1 MAALS
6 PIHIVTFA
14 WLSLAPIIICTQSF
28 NLNHQP
34 TTTMRGN
41 MQLLQQQQHNRK
53 QHMIINNQQCRK
65 RLSTTSI
72 HMSSVDENIDAK
84 EIEKNSIQQPEDDN
98 SIREKI
104 IQEKVELIN
113 ELNDAIETQPAK
125 LNELIEENQS
135 AEPVEKIID
144 EVEIRNENNDDDDI
158 QIIIDD
164 DDSSSLILVVPSLSK
179 QDTTNNTTLLLS
191 SSGSKR
197 SRRKQKK
204 NNPRMQMFAYLSQ
217 PSKFYAHIIYEV
229 L

>member
-1 MAALS
+1 MATLS
-6 PIHIVTFA
+6 PIHILAFA

-34 TTTMRGN
+34 TTTTRRN
-41 MQLLQQQQHNRK
+41 MQLLQQQQNNKKR
-53 QHMIINNQQCRK
+53 HMIINNQQCRK
-65 RLSTTSI
+65 RLSASI

-84 EIEKNSIQQPEDDN
+84 EIENRNTQFDDK

-113 ELNDAIETQPAK
+113 ELNDAIEIQSAK

-135 AEPVEKIID
+135 AAVEKII
-144 EVEIRNENNDDDDI
+144 EKVEIINEDDDD
-158 QIIIDD
+158 
-164 DDSSSLILVVPSLSK
+164 VVPPLSK
-179 QDTTNNTTLLLS
+179 MDTANYTSLLS

-197 SRRKQKK
+197 SRREQKK

-217 PSKFYAHIIYEV
+217 PGKLFYARILYKGYNVIFTFLFV
-229 L
+229 LKCVFM

>member
-1 MAALS
+1 MATLS
-6 PIHIVTFA
+6 PIHILAFA

-34 TTTMRGN
+34 TTTTRRN
-41 MQLLQQQQHNRK
+41 MQLLQRQQNNRK
-53 QHMIINNQQCRK
+53 RHMIINNQQCRK

-84 EIEKNSIQQPEDDN
+84 EIENSNTQFDDN

-113 ELNDAIETQPAK
+113 ELNDAIETQSAK

-135 AEPVEKIID
+135 AAVEKIIE
-144 EVEIRNENNDDDDI
+144 EVEIINEDDDD
-158 QIIIDD
+158 
-164 DDSSSLILVVPSLSK
+164 VVPSLSTK
-179 QDTTNNTTLLLS
+179 DTANNTSLLS

-197 SRRKQKK
+197 TRRKQKK

-217 PSKFYAHIIYEV
+217 PGKLFYARILYKGCNVIFTFLFV
-229 L
+229 